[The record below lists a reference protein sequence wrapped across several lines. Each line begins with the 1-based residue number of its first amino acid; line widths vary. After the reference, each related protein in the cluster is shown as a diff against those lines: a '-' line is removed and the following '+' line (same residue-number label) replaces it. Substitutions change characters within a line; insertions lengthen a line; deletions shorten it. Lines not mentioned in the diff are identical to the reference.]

1 MNFIEKSVVDTLNI
15 NYMPYAMSVIVS
27 RAIPEI
33 DGLKPSHRKLLYTMY
48 KMGLSKGN
56 RTKSSNVVGATMK
69 LNPHGDMAIYET
81 LVRLTRSNETLLHP
95 LIDSKGNFGKVYSR
109 DMAFAAHRYTEVKL
123 DAICGELF
131 RDIDKDMV
139 DFVDNYD
146 GTMKEPTLLPVT
158 FPNIL
163 INPNQGI
170 AVGMASNI
178 ASFNL
183 NEVCDGVI
191 AYMENED
198 INICDYIKAPDFS
211 TGGYLLYDRAQM
223 EEILGTGKG
232 SFKLRAKYTY
242 DKANNLIE
250 IDEIPYSTTVE
261 VIIEKI
267 VEHIKAG
274 KLKEISDVRDE
285 TDKNGLKLTIDL
297 KRGTDPDALM
307 LKLFKMTPL
316 EDSFACN
323 FNILIEEMPC
333 VLGVKDIIREWVE
346 FRTGCIKRYARYE
359 IGVKSEKLHL
369 LNGMKKILLDIDKAV
384 DIVKNTEEDSLVIKN
399 LMAGFMI
406 DEKQAEYVAEIKLRN
421 FNKRYILSKIEEI
434 DSLKKEIED
443 LEALL
448 NSRALIKKRIKNE
461 LNEVKKKYGEERKTK
476 LIDLEDIESF
486 NEDNTIENYNLKI
499 YFTKQGYLKK
509 IPLTSLRAGGEHK
522 LKEDDKVIKEFDGEN
537 IGELLVF
544 TDKSNVYKVRICD
557 IADCKLSQ
565 MGEYLKSILDFDKDE
580 EAIDVFSANGYQ
592 GFFMFAYE
600 NGKIAKIPLAS
611 YETKTNRKK
620 LINSYN
626 DKEKLVK
633 IIYLKEDCDMAAY
646 SNAGKI
652 LVFNSESINPKASRS
667 SAGVQVMTLRKGA
680 KLKRITELSKTRLK
694 DPDYYRTK
702 NIPAVG
708 CFQKA
713 DSEGTQISLFN
724 E

>member
-1 MNFIEKSVVDTLNI
+1 MNYTEKSVVDTLNI

-48 KMGLSKGN
+48 KMGLLKGN
-56 RTKSSNVVGATMK
+56 RTKSSNVVGSTMK

-81 LVRLTRSNETLLHP
+81 LVRLTKSNESLLHP

-123 DAICGELF
+123 DSICSEMF
-131 RDIDKDMV
+131 KDIDKNMV

-163 INPNQGI
+163 VNPNQGI

-191 AYMENED
+191 AFLKDEKV
-198 INICDYIKAPDFS
+198 NICDYIKAPDFS

-223 EEILGTGKG
+223 EEILNTGKG

-250 IDEIPYSTTVE
+250 VTEIPYSTTVE
-261 VIIEKI
+261 VIMEKI
-267 VEHIKAG
+267 IELVKGG

-297 KRGTDPDALM
+297 KRGTDPEAIM

-323 FNILIEEMPC
+323 FNVLIGEMPC
-333 VLGVKDIIREWVE
+333 VLGVKDIIKEWVD
-346 FRTGCIKRYARYE
+346 FRTDCIKRFARFE

-384 DIVKNTEEDSLVIKN
+384 EIVKNTEDDAEVIKA
-399 LMAGFMI
+399 LMAGFSI
-406 DEKQAEYVAEIKLRN
+406 DEKQADFVAEIKLRN
-421 FNKRYILSKIEEI
+421 FNKKYILSKIEEI
-434 DSLKKEIED
+434 DSLKQEIAD

-448 NSRALIKKRIKNE
+448 DTPSLIKKRIKEE
-461 LNEVKKKYGEERKTK
+461 LTEIKKKYGMERKTE
-476 LIDLEDIESF
+476 LISSDEIETYSE
-486 NEDNTIENYNLKI
+486 NKVVENYNLKI

-509 IPLTSLRAGGEHK
+509 IPMVSLRAGGEHK
-522 LKEDDKVIKEFDGEN
+522 LKEDDKVIKEFDAEN
-537 IGELLVF
+537 IGELIVF
-544 TDKSNVYKVRICD
+544 TDKANVYKVRISD
-557 IADCKLSQ
+557 INDCKLSQ
-565 MGEYLKSILDFDKDE
+565 MGEYLKSILEFDKDE
-580 EAIDVFSANGYQ
+580 EAIDVFEANGYK
-592 GFFMFAYE
+592 GFYMFAYE
-600 NGKIAKIPLAS
+600 NGKLAKIPLSS
-611 YETKTNRKK
+611 YETKANRKK

-626 DKEKLVK
+626 EKDKLIK
-633 IIYLKEDCDMAAY
+633 IIYMQEDCDMAAY
-646 SNAGKI
+646 SNVGKI
-652 LVFNSESINPKASRS
+652 LVFNSEAINPKASRS

-680 KLKRITELSKTRLK
+680 KLKKIVELSKTRLK

-713 DSEGTQISLFN
+713 DTEETQMSLF
-724 E
+724 